1 MEEGIPRGLEGDES
15 HPWEQSPLTRGSIV
29 PRSLILL
36 PLRFRCVRFGHFSAN
51 TSRPPE
57 ILLSLSS
64 SCKGPK
70 NILKNPIPAT
80 FPPVEKGKKEGFTF
94 LSLFNFGKFAT
105 EVKPTLIV
113 LRNSS
118 SSNSSVRPSIFPSY
132 DLQLS
137 RTSSFTCKGRKSR
150 KKYEESQ
157 RISKNH
163 GVFSKETQ
171 ES

>member
-1 MEEGIPRGLEGDES
+1 MEEGIPRGLERDES
-15 HPWEQSPLTRGSIV
+15 RSWEQFPLTRGSIV

-70 NILKNPIPAT
+70 NILKNPIGSRSSSFST
-80 FPPVEKGKKEGFTF
+80 RREKGKGRIWLGEVGFTF

-137 RTSSFTCKGRKSR
+137 RTSSFTCKGQKSR
-150 KKYEESQ
+150 KK
-157 RISKNH
+157 R
-163 GVFSKETQ
+163 
-171 ES
+171 